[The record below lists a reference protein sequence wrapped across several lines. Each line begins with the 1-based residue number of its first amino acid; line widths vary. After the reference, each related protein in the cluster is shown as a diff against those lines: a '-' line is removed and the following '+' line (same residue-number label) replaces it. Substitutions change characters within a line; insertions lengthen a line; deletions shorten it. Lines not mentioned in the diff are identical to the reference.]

1 MVFIGIRLVPE
12 FYNIGNRLA
21 PDWHQIGT
29 RLVRDWYQ
37 IRNRLV
43 PHWYQMCT
51 KLVPDCSH
59 AVGACHPRGLP
70 PVVSTI
76 CGAYC
81 HIRNRT
87 SNHPS
92 HPTQQLR
99 APDSNSWQGL
109 WKLVSTCVEACGTSS
124 TRACLASSTR
134 VERFQEVLNGFP
146 KASRR
151 FPERL
156 SIYLA
161 RAVLL
166 RHL

>member
-1 MVFIGIRLVPE
+1 MV
-12 FYNIGNRLA
+12 
-21 PDWHQIGT
+21 PD
-29 RLVRDWYQ
+29 VYQ
-37 IRNRLV
+37 ICSR
-43 PHWYQMCT
+43 
-51 KLVPDCSH
+51 LVPDCSH

-70 PVVSTI
+70 PVGSTI

-151 FPERL
+151 LPERL
-156 SIYLA
+156 YTLLVPCSYDTFDVPRPIAIVGRLRPTRTHTLLCGPAAGRLA
-161 RAVLL
+161 SARDV
-166 RHL
+166 RCQ